1 MASLNKSGKTAVAE
15 MDGIIAIL
23 AGESTRPN
31 SASNLQQKSI
41 RDGRPLLC
49 DRIARYALF
58 SGNIGLRRCP
68 KSELQ
73 VFGGTVNS

>member
-31 SASNLQQKSI
+31 SASNLLTK
-41 RDGRPLLC
+41 
-49 DRIARYALF
+49 
-58 SGNIGLRRCP
+58 
-68 KSELQ
+68 
-73 VFGGTVNS
+73 VNSRWPTPAL